1 MNTHPDKLR
10 VAASFSRAADTY
22 DSVAQLQRDVGR
34 QLLWYL
40 PLHLKPERWLDLGLS
55 LIHI

>member
-40 PLHLKPERWLDLGLS
+40 S